1 MLRLL
6 LLFLSS
12 AVLFG
17 CATSRRGE
25 RVFSQ
30 KLVRQIEASPV
41 FAQSFTGFAL
51 ADAETG
57 KILAASNA
65 DKYFTP
71 ASNTKILTLYT
82 CLRLLGDS
90 LPGLEY
96 VRFRWHNHP
105 EFTVE
110 LAFRGTGDPTFLH
123 PKFQAWQ
130 PVFDFLKKNHRQ
142 WTLVNRPLLDKR
154 FGPGWAW
161 DDYNHYYQPE
171 KSAFPIYGNCI
182 WATHQ
187 DGQVKVNPPVLGG
200 KILPAPENGSTA
212 TRAEFANDW
221 VFAQSSKEREEACVP
236 IFQPNIVQLLSDTL
250 HRLVGATTPES
261 FAAESGETTDDRTWY
276 RTLYSCPTDTVLRRM
291 MYQSDNFI
299 AEQLLLVCAGL
310 KYNELSQKKIIQ
322 WAQDSLLTG
331 LKQPPK
337 WVDGSGLSRYNLNT
351 PYNNVEILRRLW
363 REQAHERLFSLFP
376 AGGTVDTTL
385 AEWFAPKP
393 GERPYVFAK
402 SGSMSGV
409 YCLSGYVVGRS
420 GRVLAFSFMHNNFV
434 GSNRAWK
441 AETQRFLAQ
450 IRERT

>member
-17 CATSRRGE
+17 CATSRQGE
-25 RVFSQ
+25 RVFSK

-90 LPGLEY
+90 LPGMEY
-96 VRFRWHNHP
+96 QVYDLGTDGERQ
-105 EFTVE
+105 V
-110 LAFRGTGDPTFLH
+110 LLVRGTGDPTFLH

-130 PVFDFLKKNHRQ
+130 PAFSFLQAQKDSIIFYPRKFG
-142 WTLVNRPLLDKR
+142 DKR

-161 DDYNHYYQPE
+161 DDYGYYYQVE
-171 KSAFPIYGNCI
+171 KTALPVYGNTLQLTLRKGNLD
-182 WATHQ
+182 AQ
-187 DGQVKVNPPVLGG
+187 PPFFRGHVFQHPMFSSEEPMRKEGENFWVA
-200 KILPAPENGSTA
+200 PFAPEN
-212 TRAEFANDW
+212 
-221 VFAQSSKEREEACVP
+221 ERTYFLPFVKP
-236 IFQPNIVQLLSDTL
+236 DLGLVLSDTL
-250 HRLVGATTPES
+250 KKTVGEADAYDFEYVPS
-261 FAAESGETTDDRTWY
+261 YW

-310 KYNELSQKKIIQ
+310 KHNELSQKKIIQ

-351 PYNNVEILRRLW
+351 PSNNVEILRRLW
-363 REQAHERLFSLFP
+363 HEQAHERLFSLFP

-409 YCLSGYVVGRS
+409 YCLSGYLVGRS

-450 IRERT
+450 IREKG